1 MRQFMVHR
9 PRWQMA
15 LAFLV
20 LAFALAMV
28 PVLTVF
34 TGVHAAGANR
44 STKPTFA
51 HFKGLS
57 YALAQSQNGS
67 QPPPPPT
74 DQQCRKQI
82 GVPCYSP
89 QEIRRAYN
97 IDPVLNAGYTGKGE
111 SIVIIDSFGSP
122 TIQKDLKI
130 FDAGFGL
137 PDPPSFKEYAPL
149 GKVKFNPNDNTMVGW
164 AAETTLDVEW
174 SHAVAPDANIVLM
187 TSPVAETQGDMGM
200 PEFLYLEQ
208 YALKHH
214 LGNIISQS
222 WATTEN
228 TLFNHPGGRQ
238 ILKNFETFYQQAD
251 GQGVTIFGSSG
262 DDGVANPD
270 VNGKIFPFPTVN
282 FPASSPYITAVGGT
296 NLMASIHGQYQSET
310 GWSGS
315 GGGISQFFPEPAY
328 QQAYLPSSDQQLL
341 NGFRGLPDIAYNASG
356 DTPVLIYLSFI
367 PGQAGW
373 YLIAG
378 TSEGSPQWAGIIA
391 DGNQWAGRPLG
402 FINTALYQIGA
413 GKDGATSYHD
423 ILKGNNS
430 SHGIQGYNC
439 GPGWDPVTGEGTP
452 NVFKLLQQLILHT

>member
-1 MRQFMVHR
+1 MKQFVTHR
-9 PRWQMA
+9 SRWQIG

-20 LAFALAMV
+20 LAFVLALV

-51 HFKGLS
+51 HFKGLT
-57 YALAQSQNGS
+57 YALVQSQNGS

-137 PDPPSFKEYAPL
+137 PDPPSFKEFAPL
-149 GKVKFNPNDNTMVGW
+149 GKIKFDPSNNTMVSW

-174 SHAVAPDANIVLM
+174 AHAVAPDANIVLM
-187 TSPVAETQGDMGM
+187 TSPVAETQGDQGM

-208 YALKHH
+208 YAVKHN
-214 LGNIISQS
+214 LGKIISQS
-222 WATTEN
+222 WGTTEN
-228 TLFNHPGGRQ
+228 TLFSHPGGIK
-238 ILKNFETFYQQAD
+238 ILKDFESFYQQAD
-251 GQGVTIFGSSG
+251 GQGVTILVSSG
-262 DDGVANPD
+262 DNGVANPN
-270 VNGKIFPFPTVN
+270 VNGKIYPFPTVN

-356 DTPVLIYLSFI
+356 DTPVLIYLSFL

-413 GKDGATSYHD
+413 GKAGATSYHD
-423 ILKGNNS
+423 VLTGNNS
-430 SHGIQGYNC
+430 SDGIQGYNC

>member
-1 MRQFMVHR
+1 MRQFIAHR

-51 HFKGLS
+51 HFKGLT

-74 DQQCRKQI
+74 DQQCRKQM

-149 GKVKFNPNDNTMVGW
+149 GKIKFNPNDNTMVGW

-208 YALKHH
+208 YAVKHH

-228 TLFNHPGGRQ
+228 TLFNIPGGLKV
-238 ILKNFETFYQQAD
+238 LKNFETFYQQAD

-262 DDGVANPD
+262 DSGVANPN
-270 VNGKIFPFPTVN
+270 VNGKIYPFPTVN

-356 DTPVLIYLSFI
+356 NTPILIYLSFI

-373 YLIAG
+373 YTIAG

-413 GKDGATSYHD
+413 GKAGATSYHD
-423 ILKGNNS
+423 VLTGNNS

-452 NVFKLLQQLILHT
+452 DVFKLLQQLILHT

>member
-1 MRQFMVHR
+1 MKQFVTHR

-20 LAFALAMV
+20 LAFALALV

-34 TGVHAAGANR
+34 TGAHAAGANS
-44 STKPTFA
+44 STTPTFA
-51 HFKGLS
+51 HFKGLT
-57 YALAQSQNGS
+57 YALAQSQNGMK
-67 QPPPPPT
+67 PPPPPT
-74 DQQCRKQI
+74 DQQCRQKT
-82 GVPCYSP
+82 GRPCYSP
-89 QEIRRAYN
+89 QEIRKAYN

-122 TIQKDLKI
+122 TIQNDLKI

-149 GKVKFNPNDNTMVGW
+149 GKIKFNPNDSTMVGW

-228 TLFNHPGGRQ
+228 TLFSHPGGKQ
-238 ILKNFETFYQQAD
+238 ILKNFEAFYQQAD
-251 GQGVTIFGSSG
+251 AQGFTIFGSSG
-262 DDGVANPD
+262 DSGVANPD
-270 VNGKIFPFPTVN
+270 VNGRIYPFPTVN

-356 DTPVLIYLSFI
+356 ATPVLVYLSFI
-367 PGQAGW
+367 PGGAGW
-373 YLIAG
+373 YTIAG

-413 GKDGATSYHD
+413 GKAGATSYHD
-423 ILKGNNS
+423 ILTGNNS
-430 SHGIQGYNC
+430 SQGIQGYNC

-452 NVFKLLQQLILHT
+452 DVSKLLQQLILHT